1 METIILAE
9 RVCKIERPHHNSAQN
24 NSKWSVGT
32 LDGGGAERSYLNE
45 PQVFLPHVRAIF
57 AVFAQ
62 ARQTLTSTKLGRIRR
77 RIPLQI
83 SAILDGSSIRSW
95 SGNLLIH
102 INMTASVLLAG
113 ALLLALFF
121 SYVYQQKRQKY
132 MLVWAGGWLFV
143 ALHFLVRSVSM
154 RLTIPWWAG
163 PVTEWLLALAALA
176 FYCAAK
182 MYARLQVP
190 WKGIAALGFA
200 AGVWALG
207 YSRGWIDVP
216 LGLAVG
222 LTFFFVARTFWEEG
236 LKQESRADQLLAVT
250 FVAWGLLRL
259 TIVFQERLG
268 PLAGKDLLPLAL
280 LPELF
285 GGVLMVMAVYEEER
299 RRVERNMLALS
310 NLNLATSSFAGG
322 EIQKMLA
329 QALDRVLNVVR
340 IPAGALCLHY
350 GEENGPTSV
359 VVTGLGDAFCA
370 AIQSNNLDDYLVSLV
385 ARLGGLV
392 VLRDLETDSKWEALE
407 KEESFRHAR
416 KLMLGQKLRTV
427 VGISLQAKERV
438 FGVLLLGTPDNRNF
452 TPAELR
458 LLLALGHQI
467 GMAVENSYLVQQ
479 TSRRSEELHIL
490 NEIGRT
496 LSSTLEPDALFE
508 RIYSEMKRLLDV
520 NSLFIAFFDHKT
532 QRLRFE
538 IDVLEGER
546 MPKRTRTAGNHLA
559 EYVVKTCQPL
569 LIRDH
574 YAEETERLGFKPT
587 RMVGSICAV
596 PLILYDRAIGVMA
609 VHSKQERAFDEGH
622 VELMRVLA
630 SEAAVAL
637 ENARLFSEEQKKSR
651 HLMLINN
658 VSSRAITTLDPAE
671 MLAKIA
677 SEIENG
683 LKYDHI
689 GIAIVDYPAKELVI
703 QAEAGARRDAVGRR
717 IPLGEGIIGQ
727 VARTGKMAIVREVSI
742 SMPCPVLPTSVSA
755 IALPVTYAEH
765 LLGVLYVESS
775 EPCEF
780 GEEEVLL
787 LRTLA
792 DLFAGGLNNALTYQK
807 AQEQA
812 ITDGLTGVKTHRY
825 LMEALSSEW
834 KRSTRA
840 NRPFALVLM
849 DLDRFKFVN
858 DFYGHLEGDVVL
870 QRVGHILEQNCRRS
884 DVVAR
889 YGGDEFVI
897 LMPETTVEQAR
908 QLASKLRGW
917 VASDPLLR
925 DKNITAS
932 FGIAGFPVHGS
943 TPQEL
948 IQVADSS
955 MYLSK
960 HQGGNSVSSA
970 EEGGPGDT
978 KRWKKDVLEA
988 YLGVTLKR
996 LFSTG
1001 PEAFDEVYR
1010 RLEQFT
1016 RSLAEQSGGE
1026 APDTLPEAVVETV
1039 TSLALAIDAKDHYT
1053 QGHSQKVSAYAVV
1066 IAKALGMTE
1075 PEVEEIRLAALLHD
1089 IGKVGIPETIL
1100 NKSGP
1105 LDAAEWETM
1114 KTHTEL
1120 GAKILEPLQTM
1131 DKIRLMVRHHHE
1143 FYDGTGYPDRLEGE
1157 KIPYG
1162 ARLIAI
1168 ADAYDTITSERTYK
1182 KARTS
1187 EDAFSELE
1195 RCAANQ
1201 FDPGLVQLFVKTM
1214 RRSPRVRI
1222 DTSVSVPDLSDSSSL

>member
-1 METIILAE
+1 M
-9 RVCKIERPHHNSAQN
+9 
-24 NSKWSVGT
+24 
-32 LDGGGAERSYLNE
+32 
-45 PQVFLPHVRAIF
+45 
-57 AVFAQ
+57 
-62 ARQTLTSTKLGRIRR
+62 
-77 RIPLQI
+77 
-83 SAILDGSSIRSW
+83 
-95 SGNLLIH
+95 LIH

-121 SYVYQQKRQKY
+121 SYVYQQKRQQY

-143 ALHFLVRSVSM
+143 ALHFLVRSAST
-154 RLTIPWWAG
+154 RLTIPWWAD
-163 PVTEWLLALAALA
+163 PVSEWLLALAALA

-200 AGVWALG
+200 AGLWALG
-207 YSRGWIDVP
+207 YSRGWINVP
-216 LGLAVG
+216 LGLSVG
-222 LTFFFVARTFWEEG
+222 LMFFFVARAFWEEG
-236 LKQESRADQLLAVT
+236 LKQESRADQFLAIT

-370 AIQSNNLDDYLVSLV
+370 AIQTNNLDDYIVGLV

-407 KEESFRHAR
+407 KEESFRHVR
-416 KLMLGQKLRTV
+416 KLLLGQKLRTV

-490 NEIGRT
+490 NEIGRA

-532 QRLRFE
+532 QQVRFE
-538 IDVLEGER
+538 IDVLDGER
-546 MPKRTRTAGNHLA
+546 MPKRTRTAGNHLT

-574 YAEETERLGFKPT
+574 YAEETERLGIKPT
-587 RMVGSICAV
+587 RMAGSICIV

-637 ENARLFSEEQKKSR
+637 ENARLFTEEQKKSR

-671 MLAKIA
+671 MLGKIA
-677 SEIENG
+677 AEIENG

-717 IPLGEGIIGQ
+717 TSLGEGIIGQ
-727 VARTGKMAIVREVSI
+727 VARTGQMSIVREVSI
-742 SMPCPVLPTSVSA
+742 STPIPVLPTSVSA

-792 DLFAGGLNNALTYQK
+792 DLFAGGLNNALTFQR

-1066 IAKALGMTE
+1066 IAKALGMSE

-1187 EDAFSELE
+1187 EDAFRELE

-1201 FDPGLVQLFVKTM
+1201 FDPKLVQLFVQTM

-1222 DTSVSVPDLSDSSSL
+1222 DTSVSVPDLSDTSPL